1 MEEAALPE
9 WWEGE
14 GGGVL
19 EDSNQKARP
28 VERARVGNGLG
39 VSRGQEGG
47 PRWPGWGGE
56 WKVEVRGAGKPLGS
70 KLRSTVGPPPV
81 GPPPVELGLQGERS
95 WRYREEE
102 AVECPVA
109 RWLRAGSPVQAA
121 WAGCGASVQA
131 PVLGFSCLGELLSP
145 QQG

>member
-1 MEEAALPE
+1 MA
-9 WWEGE
+9 
-14 GGGVL
+14 GV
-19 EDSNQKARP
+19 
-28 VERARVGNGLG
+28 
-39 VSRGQEGG
+39 
-47 PRWPGWGGE
+47 GWE
-56 WKVEVRGAGKPLGS
+56 WKVEVREAGKPLRP
-70 KLRSTVGPPPV
+70 KLRSTV

-95 WRYREEE
+95 RRCREEE